1 MRFTNS
7 GRNDVD
13 SYTYNSNFSAASLID
28 DDRKNN
34 KTEQIKLRR
43 NLLNSTF
50 QTKVNNEE
58 ISTPK
63 AISENSSIINRT
75 PEQPTI
81 QLITYNEA
89 FTYFQSLM
97 YTNQYTEEKSS
108 GFCSCSSGKIKK
120 KKNFIKNISR
130 IKYDENNNIH
140 FRILFT
146 IYYFFTKRNCEK
158 EGEHWQD
165 IGFQS
170 DTPSTD
176 LISVGMLGPLQI
188 LYGIDYYPHFY
199 TELFKYLLMRKCE
212 LFFASNLLSLS
223 KFSLNILE
231 RGILDSSVND
241 NDNLL
246 NILNEIYVGMSYD
259 YNNIIQVYGNSNI
272 LTIEFIVKTIQAISE
287 KRIQTS
293 YFLTNHRRYN
303 LM

>member
-1 MRFTNS
+1 
-7 GRNDVD
+7 
-13 SYTYNSNFSAASLID
+13 
-28 DDRKNN
+28 
-34 KTEQIKLRR
+34 
-43 NLLNSTF
+43 
-50 QTKVNNEE
+50 
-58 ISTPK
+58 
-63 AISENSSIINRT
+63 
-75 PEQPTI
+75 
-81 QLITYNEA
+81 
-89 FTYFQSLM
+89 
-97 YTNQYTEEKSS
+97 
-108 GFCSCSSGKIKK
+108 
-120 KKNFIKNISR
+120 
-130 IKYDENNNIH
+130 
-140 FRILFT
+140 
-146 IYYFFTKRNCEK
+146 
-158 EGEHWQD
+158 
-165 IGFQS
+165 
-170 DTPSTD
+170 
-176 LISVGMLGPLQI
+176 MLGPLQI

-231 RGILDSSVND
+231 RWILDSSVND